1 MKMKLLEIVSIL
13 LICFFLSGCDMQDIW
28 SQPSAFGLPLG
39 VVFVIWW
46 AVTMI
51 NNNNNR
57 NAENLRSDVAT
68 ESKPRSTS
76 SNLVSCKTCGKSV
89 SKNANTC
96 PHCGEPNFKTV
107 SHTTRSQKPSVVKP
121 PFDYKKHKT
130 KSPKYYKER
139 NLRKRK
145 NKDSGIARRKQMA
158 LPNYYYH
165 DVANNEVK
173 GPLNQTVLYDLEATN
188 EIDELTQVC
197 KEGLSDWIT
206 WGEIK

>member
-1 MKMKLLEIVSIL
+1 
-13 LICFFLSGCDMQDIW
+13 MQDIW

-39 VVFVIWW
+39 VVVVIFW
-46 AVTMI
+46 AITMI

-76 SNLVSCKTCGKSV
+76 SNLVNCKTCGESV

-96 PHCGEPNFKTV
+96 PHCGEPNFKPF
-107 SHTTRSQKPSVVKP
+107 SQSQSQSLKPHSTLHSRGRVRISDVEKL
-121 PFDYKKHKT
+121 
-130 KSPKYYKER
+130 SGEQKYYKER

-145 NKDSGIARRKQMA
+145 NKDSGTARRKRIA

-173 GPLNQTVLYDLEATN
+173 GPLHQTALCDLEAKN
-188 EIDELTQVC
+188 EIDYLTQVC
-197 KEGLSDWIT
+197 KEGSNDWIP